1 MLSRR
6 LLLATAAALPAAPRL
21 LRAAE
26 PLVLW
31 GPPAAPSLVLLRAAA
46 DGALRDLAPEVAF
59 RAWRNPDEMR
69 AGIGSGT
76 MGAVVVPSYVAANL
90 HNRGLG
96 LRLVN
101 VLTDGLLSIV
111 APAGQVRDI
120 AGLRGRRVAVPFRN
134 DMPDLILR
142 RLLAGAGMSAADLS
156 IDYSGTAI
164 EAVQMMLMGRAEAA
178 LLSEPATTGAVLRS
192 AAFGRPLER
201 AVDTRLA
208 WQALTGRAALPQAG
222 LIVTD
227 RLAARLGEAGVARIQ
242 QALEAALAATLRD
255 PAGAARSAATLFG
268 VPPDVVAASVPHSN
282 LVVRPARAAR
292 EDLETLYRSL
302 LEEDARLIGGRLPGE
317 GFYAL

>member
-6 LLLATAAALPAAPRL
+6 LLFAAAALSAPRL
-21 LRAAE
+21 ARAAD

-31 GPPAAPSLVLLRAAA
+31 GPPAAPSLVLQRIVA
-46 DGALRDLAPEVAF
+46 DGTLRNLAPEVTF

-76 MGAVVVPSYVAANL
+76 MGAVVVPSSVAANL

-101 VLTDGLLSIV
+101 VLTDGLLTIV
-111 APAGQVRDI
+111 APAGQLHDL
-120 AGLRGRRVAVPFRN
+120 AGLRGKRLAVPFRN

-142 RLLAGAGMSAADLS
+142 RLLAGAGLAAADLT
-156 IDYSGTAI
+156 IDYSGTPI
-164 EAVQMMLMGRAEAA
+164 EAVQMTLLGRVNAA
-178 LLSEPATTGAVLRS
+178 LLSEPATTGAVMRS
-192 AAFGRPLER
+192 AAFGRPLDR

-208 WQALTGRAALPQAG
+208 WQAQTGRAALPQAG

-227 RLAARLGEAGVARIQ
+227 RLAAQIGEPAIARIQ
-242 QALEAALAATLRD
+242 QALEAALAATLAD
-255 PAGAARSAATLFG
+255 PAAAAQSAAALFG
-268 VPPDVVAASVPHSN
+268 MPADVIAASIPHSN

-292 EDLETLYRSL
+292 ADLEVLFRSL
-302 LEEDARLIGGRLPGE
+302 MEEDARLIGGRLPGD

>member
-6 LLLATAAALPAAPRL
+6 LLLAAAALPAAPRIL
-21 LRAAE
+21 NAAE

-31 GPPAAPSLVLLRAAA
+31 GPPAAPALVLLRAVA
-46 DGALRDLAPEVAF
+46 DGSLRDIAPEVSF

-76 MGAVVVPSYVAANL
+76 MGALVVPSYVAANL

-101 VLTDGLLSIV
+101 VLTDGLLAIV
-111 APAGQVRDI
+111 APPGQVKDI
-120 AGLRGRRVAVPFRN
+120 AGLRGKRVAVPFRN
-134 DMPDLILR
+134 DMPDLVLR
-142 RLLAGAGMSAADLS
+142 RLLAGAGMTTRDLS

-164 EAVQMMLMGRAEAA
+164 EAVQMMVLGRAEAA
-178 LLSEPATTGAVLRS
+178 LLSEPATTGAVMR
-192 AAFGRPLER
+192 AAGFGRPLER

-227 RLAARLGEAGVARIQ
+227 RLAARIGTAGIERIQ
-242 QALEAALAATLRD
+242 RALEAALVATLAD
-255 PAGAARSAATLFG
+255 PEAAAQQAASLFG
-268 VPPDVVAASVPHSN
+268 MPAEVVAASIPHSN

-302 LEEDARLIGGRLPGE
+302 VEEDARLVGGRLPGDA
-317 GFYAL
+317 FYAL

>member
-6 LLLATAAALPAAPRL
+6 LLLAAAALPAAPRS

-31 GPPAAPSLVLLRAAA
+31 GPPAAPALVLLRAAA
-46 DGALRDLAPEVAF
+46 DGTLRDLAPEVSF
-59 RAWRNPDEMR
+59 RAWRTPDEMR

-76 MGAVVVPSYVAANL
+76 MGAVVVPTYVAANL

-111 APAGQVRDI
+111 APPGQVKDI
-120 AGLRGRRVAVPFRN
+120 AGLRGRKVAVPFRN

-142 RLLAGAGMSAADLS
+142 RLLAAAGMTTADLS
-156 IDYSGTAI
+156 IDYSGTGI
-164 EAVQMMLMGRAEAA
+164 EAVQMMVLGRADAA
-178 LLSEPATTGAVLRS
+178 LLSEPATTGAVMR
-192 AAFGRPLER
+192 AAGFGRPLER

-227 RLAARLGEAGVARIQ
+227 RLTARIGEAGIARIQ
-242 QALEAALAATLRD
+242 QALEAVLTATLAD
-255 PAGAARSAATLFG
+255 PAAAAASAAALFG
-268 VPPDVVAASVPHSN
+268 MPADVVAASIPHSN
-282 LVVRPARAAR
+282 LVVRRARAAR

-302 LEEDARLIGGRLPGE
+302 IEEDARLVGGRLPGD